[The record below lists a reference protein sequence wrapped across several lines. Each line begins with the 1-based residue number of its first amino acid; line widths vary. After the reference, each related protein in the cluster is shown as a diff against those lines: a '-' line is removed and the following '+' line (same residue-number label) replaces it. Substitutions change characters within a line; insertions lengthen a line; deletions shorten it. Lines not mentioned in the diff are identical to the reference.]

1 MLVEKS
7 LQIFGVILSFQ
18 CQHCSTFKLVT
29 DIMKMETTEMMKCLL
44 ADQFYHLESRSCH
57 TPLTRGPCRPGEW
70 LVLDQENTDMVTCE
84 TRPEAFSDCNAVFT
98 PSGSPMCR
106 EDSEEKDDMFKPCE
120 NGVMV
125 PDNFMENT
133 RPCPDG
139 FWCQNRNPQYWAAKR
154 KFKLEKREQVE
165 IKLHFLEGLVCDAE
179 TKRICLPVEENSEPL
194 ISSKNIIKTFK
205 RPQAICKL
213 NPCPI
218 ETWPWLDEEGVY
230 RCLPASKSVQ
240 NCQNKP
246 QELNGELHCHILG
259 LNSLLGHIKTSRCHR
274 SRVFSLGRC
283 RPKFFG

>member
-1 MLVEKS
+1 M
-7 LQIFGVILSFQ
+7 
-18 CQHCSTFKLVT
+18 
-29 DIMKMETTEMMKCLL
+29 
-44 ADQFYHLESRSCH
+44 
-57 TPLTRGPCRPGEW
+57 
-70 LVLDQENTDMVTCE
+70 LDQENTDIVTCE
-84 TRPEAFSDCNAVFT
+84 TRPESFSDCNAVFSS
-98 PSGSPMCR
+98 SGGPMCQ
-106 EDSEEKDDMFKPCE
+106 EDTEEKDDMFKPCE

-139 FWCQNRNPQYWAAKR
+139 FRCQKRNPQYWAAKR
-154 KFKLEKREQVE
+154 GFKLMDREQVE

-259 LNSLLGHIKTSRCHR
+259 LNSLLGHIKTSMCRR
-274 SRVFSLGRC
+274 GRVFSLGRC